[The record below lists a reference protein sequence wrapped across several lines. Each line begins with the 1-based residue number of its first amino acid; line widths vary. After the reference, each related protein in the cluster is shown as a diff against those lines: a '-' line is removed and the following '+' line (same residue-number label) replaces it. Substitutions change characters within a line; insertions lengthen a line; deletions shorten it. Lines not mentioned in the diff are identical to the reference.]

1 MDARPPAELRRIADR
16 AAAELHDAT
25 AEEVLGWAGRT
36 FGHRLAVAS
45 SMADTVLVD
54 LAARHAPGVHVL
66 FLDTGY
72 HFPETIGTRDAV
84 AATYPITLVTIVPE
98 QTVAEQDR
106 WYGPR
111 LYTRDPDKCCALR
124 KVAPLAA
131 ALKQYDAWVTGMRR
145 DESPTRADTPVIG
158 WDERH
163 GLIKINPLAAWTGA
177 DVAEYAVRQGVLLN
191 PLLSDGYLSVG
202 CRPCTTRVSP
212 GADPR
217 SGRWAGRA
225 KTECG
230 LHLAK

>member
-1 MDARPPAELRRIADR
+1 MDARPRAELRRIADR

-25 AEEVLGWAGRT
+25 AAEVLGWAGRT
-36 FGHRLAVAS
+36 FGDRLAVAS

-84 AATYPITLVTIVPE
+84 AATYPITLVTVVPE

-124 KVAPLAA
+124 KVAPLEG
-131 ALKQYDAWVTGMRR
+131 ALRHYDAWVTGMRR
-145 DESPTRADTPVIG
+145 DESPTRADTPMVG
-158 WDERH
+158 WDGRR
-163 GLIKINPLAAWTGA
+163 GLVKVNPIAAWTA
-177 DVAEYAVRQGVLLN
+177 NDMAEYAAQHGVLLN

-202 CRPCTTRVSP
+202 CRPCTTRVAA
-212 GADPR
+212 GADAR

-230 LHLAK
+230 LHST

>member
-1 MDARPPAELRRIADR
+1 MDARPRAELRRIADR

-25 AEEVLGWAGRT
+25 AAEILGWAGRT

-84 AATYPITLVTIVPE
+84 AATYPITLVTVVPE

-124 KVAPLAA
+124 KVAPLDA
-131 ALKQYDAWVTGMRR
+131 ALRHYDAWVTGMRR

-158 WDERH
+158 WDDRH
-163 GLIKINPLAAWTGA
+163 DRIKISPMAAWTT
-177 DVAEYAVRQGVLLN
+177 DDMAEYAVQHGVLLN
-191 PLLSDGYLSVG
+191 PLLADGYLSVG
-202 CRPCTTRVSP
+202 CRPCTTRVAA
-212 GADPR
+212 GGDAR

-230 LHLAK
+230 LHS

>member
-1 MDARPPAELRRIADR
+1 MDARPHAELRRIADR

-25 AEEVLGWAGRT
+25 AEEILGWAGRT
-36 FGHRLAVAS
+36 FGDRLAVAS

-72 HFPETIGTRDAV
+72 HFPETIGTLDAV
-84 AATYPITLVTIVPE
+84 AATYPITLVTVVPE

-124 KVAPLAA
+124 KIAPLDA
-131 ALKQYDAWVTGMRR
+131 ALKHYDAWVTGVRR
-145 DESPTRADTPVIG
+145 DESPTRADTPVID
-158 WDERH
+158 WDDRR
-163 GLIKINPLAAWTGA
+163 GLLKISPLAAWTA
-177 DVAEYAVRQGVLLN
+177 NDVAEYAMRQGVLLN
-191 PLLSDGYLSVG
+191 PLLADGYLSVG
-202 CRPCTTRVSP
+202 CRPCTTRVAP

-217 SGRWAGRA
+217 SVRWVGRV

>member
-1 MDARPPAELRRIADR
+1 MDARPRAEIRRIADT
-16 AAAELHDAT
+16 AAAQLRDAT
-25 AEEVLGWAGRT
+25 AEDILSWAGRT
-36 FGHRLAVAS
+36 FGDRLAVAS

-72 HFPETIGTRDAV
+72 HFPETIGTRDAM
-84 AATYPITLVTIVPE
+84 AAIYPITLVTVTPE

-106 WYGPR
+106 SYGPR

-124 KVAPLAA
+124 KVAPLDA
-131 ALKQYDAWVTGMRR
+131 ALEHYDAWVTGLRR
-145 DESPTRADTPVIG
+145 EDSPTRADTPVIG

-163 GLIKINPLAAWTGA
+163 GMVKINPLAGWTA
-177 DVAEYAVRQGVLLN
+177 EDVAEHAARHGVLQN
-191 PLLSDGYLSVG
+191 PLLADGYLSVG
-202 CRPCTTRVSP
+202 CRPCTTRVTP

-217 SGRWAGRA
+217 SGRWLGLV

-230 LHLAK
+230 LHG

>member
-1 MDARPPAELRRIADR
+1 MDARPRAELRRIAD
-16 AAAELHDAT
+16 AAADRLRAAT
-25 AEEVLGWAGRT
+25 AEDILSWAGRT
-36 FGHRLAVAS
+36 FGDRLAVAS

-72 HFPETIGTRDAV
+72 HFPETLGTRDAM
-84 AATYPITLVTIVPE
+84 AAIYPITLVTVTPE

-106 WYGPR
+106 SYGPR

-124 KVAPLAA
+124 KVAPLDA
-131 ALKQYDAWVTGMRR
+131 ALKHYDAWVTGVRR
-145 DESPTRADTPVIG
+145 EDSPTRADTPVIG

-163 GLIKINPLAAWTGA
+163 GLVKINPLAGWTA
-177 DVAEYAVRQGVLLN
+177 DDVAEHAARHGVLQN
-191 PLLSDGYLSVG
+191 PLLADGYLSIG
-202 CRPCTTRVSP
+202 CRPCTTRVTP

-217 SGRWAGRA
+217 SGRWLGLP

-230 LHLAK
+230 LHG